1 VIAFPSKY
9 KMIIFAPHMIKR
21 FTLILFV
28 ITLGNFSFA
37 HNYYFSFTEVE
48 YNDFCG
54 CFEAS
59 ITFTTHDFEQL
70 LSKKNILNKN
80 LESTLNDYQLKQNI
94 ETIINE
100 GFQITL
106 ENKIVEFQLDGNE
119 IGLNGLTTFFLSSK
133 PIKLSSVILFQ
144 YNLLMNEFPEQ
155 QNKLTFIFRGE
166 KTTMNFIANQFTH
179 SIKLEK

>member
-1 VIAFPSKY
+1 MLKKLTF
-9 KMIIFAPHMIKR
+9 
-21 FTLILFV
+21 ILFLIV
-28 ITLGNFSFA
+28 NWNLSFA
-37 HNYYFSFTEVE
+37 HNYYFSFAEVE

-54 CFEAS
+54 CFESS
-59 ITFTTHDFEQL
+59 ITFTTHDFEEFL
-70 LSKKNILNKN
+70 RKKNLLNKN
-80 LESTLNDYQLKQNI
+80 LETTLNDYQLKQNL

-100 GFQITL
+100 GFKITL

-144 YNLLMNEFPEQ
+144 YNLLMNEFPEE

>member
-1 VIAFPSKY
+1 MKKAFLVLL
-9 KMIIFAPHMIKR
+9 IFMC
-21 FTLILFV
+21 
-28 ITLGNFSFA
+28 LGNFSYA
-37 HNYYFSFTEVE
+37 HNYFFSFAEVE
-48 YNDFCG
+48 YNEFCG
-54 CFEAS
+54 CFESS

-100 GFQITL
+100 GFQITS

-144 YNLLMNEFPEQ
+144 YNLLMNEIAEQ
-155 QNKLTFIFRGE
+155 QNKLTFILRGE
-166 KTTMNFIANQFTH
+166 KTTMNFIANQVTH

>member
-1 VIAFPSKY
+1 MKKAFLVLL
-9 KMIIFAPHMIKR
+9 IFMC
-21 FTLILFV
+21 
-28 ITLGNFSFA
+28 LGNFSYA
-37 HNYYFSFTEVE
+37 HNYFFSFAEVE
-48 YNDFCG
+48 YNEFCG
-54 CFEAS
+54 CFESS

-100 GFQITL
+100 GFQITS

-133 PIKLSSVILFQ
+133 PIKLSSVLLFQ
-144 YNLLMNEFPEQ
+144 YNLLMNEVAEQ

-166 KTTMNFIANQFTH
+166 KTTMNFIANQVTH